1 MRNNNTAIIIS
12 IVAMI
17 VCGLAAYLGQGS
29 AALFDTCVLLLTCAF
44 GTLFYSLLH
53 RAYQW

>member
-17 VCGLAAYLGQGS
+17 VCGLAAYLGQSS
-29 AALFDTCVLLLTCAF
+29 AVLFDTCVLLLTCAF